1 MAAVDTFEGVINELS
16 GEERVKL
23 SDFIKAQNAEMF
35 AARSEEARV
44 RIAHEFIAEVHDRL
58 KKK

>member
-1 MAAVDTFEGVINELS
+1 MAAVESFENVINELS

-23 SDFIKAQNAEMF
+23 RDFISERSVEMF
-35 AARSEEARV
+35 AARSEDARV
-44 RIAHEFIAEVHDRL
+44 RIAHEFIAEIHDRL